1 MRALTLLPDQKDQT
15 MHTFMDAKLMAK
27 LLRQGLADRHLDLS
41 HSECLELVARQFG
54 FANWNILS
62 ARIEGMNGV
71 SDVIPEGWIRTGRS
85 PKLYRLGVD
94 KSAGAA
100 WIESRSEHAIDIN
113 NEDFCTLMQSV
124 DARAFRGK
132 RMQLRASL
140 KAVDVDGGVTIWF
153 RVDGPLGSLRFE
165 NLERYRKGG
174 PVDGDTDW
182 TERQITLDVPEEAT
196 TLNYGFFLKG
206 RGRGMARGFALDEV
220 DASMPIST
228 PESTALQSPTNLGF
242 FDAA

>member
-1 MRALTLLPDQKDQT
+1 
-15 MHTFMDAKLMAK
+15 MHSFMDGKLMAK
-27 LLRQGLADRHLDLS
+27 LLRQGLADRQIDLG

-54 FANWNILS
+54 VANWNILS
-62 ARIEGMNGV
+62 ARIDGSNGTG
-71 SDVIPEGWIRTGRS
+71 DIIPEGWLRSGRS

-94 KSAGAA
+94 KALSAA
-100 WIESRSEHAIDIN
+100 WIESKPELLADIT

-124 DARAFRGK
+124 DATTFRSK

-140 KAVDVDGGVTIWF
+140 KAAGVDGGVTIWF
-153 RVDGPLGSLRFE
+153 RVDGPMGSLRFE
-165 NLERYRKGG
+165 NLERYRTGG
-174 PVDGDTDW
+174 PVVGDTDW

-206 RGRGMARGFALDEV
+206 RGRGLARGFQLLEV
-220 DASMPIST
+220 DALVPVNT
-228 PESTALQSPTNLGF
+228 PESSALQQPTNLGF